1 MGHRIIHNKDVNLE
15 CLRYFGAKQK
25 SIMFVITICIYLR
38 FELLSVPKKVLWDN
52 GTLFV
57 RTKGWT
63 DKVIYRESQKNAT
76 LSNKNFK
83 SRKEVIIGM

>member
-1 MGHRIIHNKDVNLE
+1 M
-15 CLRYFGAKQK
+15 YFGAKRR

-38 FELLSVPKKVLWDN
+38 LSVPKKVLWDN

-57 RTKGWT
+57 RTKGRT

-83 SRKEVIIGM
+83 SRM